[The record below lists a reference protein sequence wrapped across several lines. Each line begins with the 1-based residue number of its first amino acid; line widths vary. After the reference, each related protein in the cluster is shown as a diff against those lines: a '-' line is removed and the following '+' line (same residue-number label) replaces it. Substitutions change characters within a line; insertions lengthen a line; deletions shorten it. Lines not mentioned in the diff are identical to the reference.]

1 MSHEGMDPQDD
12 DAWWI
17 YRGLDEAALEAERA
31 SSQGLAR
38 PTDAASASPV
48 TPALSEHVRTRLRP
62 ETAPPWRRFDRAAKE
77 QRGAHFIVDDDVI
90 SRVNA
95 ALVLR
100 RPLLVTGPP
109 GTGKTALTY
118 AVARELGLGP
128 VLRWSITSRTEL
140 RDGLYSYDAIARLQ
154 DTQRHFG
161 THPGPGQNPANPRR
175 FGLRHRAMPR
185 PPGIEDYLKLG
196 PLGSAFVGFS
206 DEERADYP
214 RVLLIDEIDK
224 SDIDLPN
231 DLLHIFEEGTFEI
244 PELKRDPTH
253 QHRVETADG
262 DRACVL
268 NGQVE
273 CRAFPFIV
281 MTSNSER
288 EFPAPFL
295 RRCIQ
300 LEMQRPDPTL
310 LARIVE
316 QKLAQLDPEAYD
328 RHAQSIREIIDAFCE
343 VGKQRDLA
351 TDQLLQVILLR
362 MKDID
367 PFGGVSPLSLR
378 DHGPLINALWKSL
391 REDQP

>member
-1 MSHEGMDPQDD
+1 MSDDELEPQDD
-12 DAWWI
+12 HAWWI
-17 YRGLDEAALEAERA
+17 YRGLDEAMLAAARA
-31 SSQGLAR
+31 DAA
-38 PTDAASASPV
+38 TDA
-48 TPALSEHVRTRLRP
+48 TPRLSERVRDRLQP
-62 ETAPPWRRFDRAAKE
+62 DTVPPWRRFDQASKK

-109 GTGKTALTY
+109 GTGKTALSY
-118 AVARELGLGP
+118 AVARELELGP

-154 DTQRHFG
+154 DTQRYFG
-161 THPGPGQNPANPRR
+161 AHPGLGGYRGHPRR
-175 FGLRHRAMPR
+175 FGLRHRTTHR

-196 PLGSAFVGFS
+196 PLGSAFVGFR
-206 DEERADYP
+206 DAERADYP

-244 PELKRDPTH
+244 PELKRDPAH
-253 QHRVETADG
+253 QHCVETADG
-262 DRACVL
+262 DRAWVVD
-268 NGQVE
+268 GQVE
-273 CRAFPFIV
+273 CRAFPFIL

-300 LEMQRPDPTL
+300 LEMQRPDPDR

-316 QKLAQLDPEAYD
+316 QKLAQLDPKAYA
-328 RHAQSIREIIDAFCE
+328 RHSQTIGDIITAFCE
-343 VGKQRDLA
+343 VGKERDLA

-367 PFGGVSPLSLR
+367 PFGGVSPLSLK

-391 REDQP
+391 RDDQS